1 MRIKNWKKFQHFRD
15 RKPPWIKL
23 YRDLLGEQ
31 HDSNFAE
38 QVFNSVALTM
48 LTKICLGIAENNGTA
63 AFESY
68 WSDVDSKLR
77 EMIQTFACEP
87 TKH

>member
-1 MRIKNWKKFQHFRD
+1 
-15 RKPPWIKL
+15 
-23 YRDLLGEQ
+23 
-31 HDSNFAE
+31 
-38 QVFNSVALTM
+38 M
-48 LTKICLGIAENNGTA
+48 LTKICLGIAENNGHE

-77 EMIQTFACEP
+77 EMIQTFACMP

>member
-1 MRIKNWKKFQHFRD
+1 MTKTEIEIAKTAHAMVKSIGHHV
-15 RKPPWIKL
+15 
-23 YRDLLGEQ
+23 DLISEQ
-31 HDSNFAE
+31 HDSEFAE
-38 QVFNSVALTM
+38 RVYNSVALTM
-48 LTKICLGIAENNGTA
+48 LTKICLEIAENGGPS

-77 EMIQTFACEP
+77 EMIKAFACMP

>member
-1 MRIKNWKKFQHFRD
+1 MTKTEIEIAKTAYAMVKSISHHVDQ
-15 RKPPWIKL
+15 I
-23 YRDLLGEQ
+23 GEQ
-31 HDSNFAE
+31 HDSDFAE
-38 QVFNSVALTM
+38 QVYNSVALTM
-48 LTKICLGIAENNGTA
+48 LTKICLGIAESNGHE

-77 EMIQTFACEP
+77 EMIQTFACMP

>member
-1 MRIKNWKKFQHFRD
+1 MTMTEIEIAKIAYAMVKSIGHQVD
-15 RKPPWIKL
+15 QI
-23 YRDLLGEQ
+23 GEQ
-31 HDSNFAE
+31 HDQTFAE
-38 QVFNSVALTM
+38 QVYNSVALTM
-48 LTKICLGIAENNGTA
+48 LTKICLGIAENNGAA

-77 EMIQTFACEP
+77 EMIQTFACMP